1 MHKFYCKNDVF
12 MVKFHH
18 VVLSGVKSK
27 LKTKEKKID
36 MSKEKAAKKQKEGVS
51 FFSSI
56 SFKVMLLVVVAVLVT
71 VVASLAIS
79 IPRVESTITTLVSEY
94 MVDSAKIAGEGLDA
108 EIEHASAEE
117 ILAYDSLQ
125 ENLGDIDIAGM
136 KSSYAYLVGADGMM
150 MYHPTADKV
159 GSPVENDAVKS
170 LLAQLS
176 AGQHPQPDLIEYT
189 FKGAQKYAAYYIAR
203 DESYILI
210 VTADKAEAFEDMNAM
225 IKVMVIAG
233 IIIFIICTVIAYVAS
248 AIVIKPIKQ
257 ISDIVNKLSNLD
269 FTENEET
276 EALLKKKDETGMMAH
291 AVRKLQLALIEVV
304 KTMRSHSS
312 DLFEAAGTM
321 SNSATETNTTVE
333 QVERAVSEIAE
344 GATSQASETQS
355 ATENIILMGNM
366 IEETNVEVENL
377 RANARI
383 MRDSAGVALGVL
395 KELGAVNQKTKS
407 AIQIISEQ
415 TTQTNESV
423 SEIKKA
429 TDIITDIAEETNLLS
444 LNASIEAARAGEQ
457 GRGFAVVAAQ
467 IQKLAEQSNESA
479 RQIEDIINLLI
490 SDSEKTVETM
500 KEVNEVIE
508 KQDADV
514 AQTEKAFNEV
524 QDGITKSIEG
534 IRTIAAKTT
543 ELDEARVK
551 VVDVVQNLTA
561 IAEENAASTQE
572 TSASVTEVSAIMSS
586 IADNAGHLNGL
597 ADDLES
603 SVKQFVI
610 D

>member
-1 MHKFYCKNDVF
+1 
-12 MVKFHH
+12 
-18 VVLSGVKSK
+18 
-27 LKTKEKKID
+27 
-36 MSKEKAAKKQKEGVS
+36 
-51 FFSSI
+51 
-56 SFKVMLLVVVAVLVT
+56 
-71 VVASLAIS
+71 
-79 IPRVESTITTLVSEY
+79 
-94 MVDSAKIAGEGLDA
+94 
-108 EIEHASAEE
+108 
-117 ILAYDSLQ
+117 
-125 ENLGDIDIAGM
+125 
-136 KSSYAYLVGADGMM
+136 
-150 MYHPTADKV
+150 
-159 GSPVENDAVKS
+159 
-170 LLAQLS
+170 
-176 AGQHPQPDLIEYT
+176 
-189 FKGAQKYAAYYIAR
+189 
-203 DESYILI
+203 
-210 VTADKAEAFEDMNAM
+210 
-225 IKVMVIAG
+225 
-233 IIIFIICTVIAYVAS
+233 
-248 AIVIKPIKQ
+248 
-257 ISDIVNKLSNLD
+257 
-269 FTENEET
+269 
-276 EALLKKKDETGMMAH
+276 
-291 AVRKLQLALIEVV
+291 
-304 KTMRSHSS
+304 
-312 DLFEAAGTM
+312 M